1 MRANATLRIGIA
13 MAAGTVVA
21 GCATGS
27 ESPAAP
33 SATSAVPSPSEA
45 APAPSEPVRE
55 PGDNPPVTGWVSG
68 SVTRGGQGPCYGFT
82 ADDGTRYALY
92 NADGKEL
99 TQGDRVKVQLETTL
113 IRIYCGPGN
122 LMAMTDAEPIK

>member
-13 MAAGTVVA
+13 MAAGTVAA

-33 SATSAVPSPSEA
+33 SSPATSPSA
-45 APAPSEPVRE
+45 APAPSEPARE
-55 PGDNPPVTGWVSG
+55 PGDNPPATGWVSG
-68 SVTRGGQGPCYGFT
+68 LVTRGGQGPCYGFT

-99 TQGDRVKVQLETTL
+99 TQGDRVKVQLETTM